1 MIFFIFT
8 KVGGK
13 CECNGHSNVCIPSDP
28 EVIISTSSYSIY
40 LKGQCHEIFCYRYQR
55 HRRQIWSPVPL
66 VLLIPAWGNMIHEK
80 T

>member
-1 MIFFIFT
+1 MIFFIIT

-40 LKGQCHEIFCYRYQR
+40 LKGQCHEIFFL
-55 HRRQIWSPVPL
+55 PL
-66 VLLIPAWGNMIHEK
+66 STTPSANFVTSTAGVVDTGLGEDDS
-80 T
+80 